1 MTENI
6 TRRQTLAAT
15 LGIGATLTSAGYA
28 TAQTPKHNPS
38 SGRALSTH
46 PLAFDP
52 KSVPG
57 FSERIIRSH
66 HENNYAGAV
75 RRIGA
80 IQAELSTLDPGT
92 TPGFKLNGLKR
103 EELLAINSMIL
114 HEIYFAS
121 FGPDGVPPG
130 GPLAAQLEADFG
142 SHAAWRKEFV
152 AMGKALGGG
161 SGWVVLAW
169 SPRLGRLV
177 NQWAADHSM
186 SVADGVGLIALD
198 MYEHAYHLDFGAN
211 AGAYV
216 DAFMNVLDW
225 RNANTAFEA
234 VL

>member
-1 MTENI
+1 MTENL
-6 TRRQTLAAT
+6 TRRQSIAAT
-15 LGIGATLTSAGYA
+15 LGIGVVLTSAGCA
-28 TAQTPKHNPS
+28 TAQTPTQSPLPAA
-38 SGRALSTH
+38 ALSPR

-52 KSVPG
+52 TSVPG

-80 IQAELSTLDPGT
+80 IQTELSTLDLDT
-92 TPGFKLNGLKR
+92 APGFRLNGLKR
-103 EELLAINSMIL
+103 EELMAINSKIL
-114 HEIYFAS
+114 HEIHFAS
-121 FGPDGVPPG
+121 FGPDSVSPG
-130 GPLAAQLEADFG
+130 GALASRLESDFG

-161 SGWVVLAW
+161 SGWVVLTW

-177 NQWAADHSM
+177 NQWSADHSM
-186 SVADGVGLIALD
+186 GVADGVGLIALD
-198 MYEHAYHLDFGAN
+198 MYEHAYHMDYGSN

-225 RNANTAFEA
+225 RSANTAFA
-234 VL
+234 AAL